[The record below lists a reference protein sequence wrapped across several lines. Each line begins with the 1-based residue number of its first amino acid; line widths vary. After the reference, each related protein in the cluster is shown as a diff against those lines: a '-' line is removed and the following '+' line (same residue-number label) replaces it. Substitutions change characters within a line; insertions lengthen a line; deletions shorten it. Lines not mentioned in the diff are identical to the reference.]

1 MANEFETSLPRV
13 DNEELQKIKAN
24 FGVRDN
30 TRADNY
36 EVNKYNREFPNIV
49 TKGKFKDK
57 ADLTETTLF
66 GLSYPLELDGKGG
79 LKTASN
85 YDRIGQQIIEILDT
99 RVGERVYR
107 RFFGIPELIFETIS
121 EDLLSQI
128 IKKQISNSLPFD
140 LEMDVSVEL
149 NESGTAV
156 IFITYSP
163 EGSEQYMIRYNT
175 GNAQNP

>member
-24 FGVRDN
+24 FGPRDN
-30 TRADNY
+30 IRADNY
-36 EVNKYNREFPNIV
+36 EINKYNREFPNIV

-149 NESGTAV
+149 DESGTAV

-175 GNAQNP
+175 GNA

>member
-1 MANEFETSLPRV
+1 MANEFEPALPRV
-13 DNEELQKIKAN
+13 ENEELQKIKTN
-24 FGVRDN
+24 FGLLDN
-30 TRADNY
+30 IRADNY
-36 EVNKYNREFPNIV
+36 EINKYNREFPSIV
-49 TKGKFKDK
+49 TKGKFKEK

-66 GLSYPLELDGKGG
+66 GLSYPLELNGKGG

-85 YDRIGQQIIEILDT
+85 YDRIGQQIIEILVT

-107 RFFGIPELIFETIS
+107 RVFGIPELVFETIS

-149 NESGTAV
+149 DESGTAV

-175 GNAQNP
+175 GNA

>member
-1 MANEFETSLPRV
+1 MANEFEPALPRV
-13 DNEELQKIKAN
+13 ENEELQKIKTN
-24 FGVRDN
+24 FGLLDN
-30 TRADNY
+30 IRADNY
-36 EVNKYNREFPNIV
+36 EINKYNREFPSIV

-107 RFFGIPELIFETIS
+107 RFFGIPELVFETIS

-149 NESGTAV
+149 DESGTAV

-175 GNAQNP
+175 GNA

>member
-30 TRADNY
+30 TIANNY

-107 RFFGIPELIFETIS
+107 RFFGIPELVFETIS

-149 NESGTAV
+149 DESGTAV
-156 IFITYSP
+156 ILITYSP

-175 GNAQNP
+175 GNA